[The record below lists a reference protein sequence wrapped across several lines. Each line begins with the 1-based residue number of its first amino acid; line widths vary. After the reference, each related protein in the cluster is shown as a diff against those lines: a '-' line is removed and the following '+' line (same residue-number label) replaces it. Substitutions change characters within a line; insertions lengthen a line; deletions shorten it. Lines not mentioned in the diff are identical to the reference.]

1 MWCGALPAFSC
12 VCFCLVLLAWLVLL
26 LCFVYVLIY
35 KDNLDIRV
43 KCPTY
48 LLSLGLATGA
58 ASSACR
64 FLQEDRAPLTAWLL
78 TTSFLAMI
86 HTHKHTNW
94 HKLRNLRILLFFF
107 KSPQCYFLFI
117 CPGVIFFLDVVSCS
131 FSFVANHFY
140 LCYLKCG
147 FSQCGKSLFF
157 LKWYWF
163 YMRQR
168 KSGVFMLLFFCIRC
182 LNFYTGERW
191 HFWCKC
197 KINFF

>member
-12 VCFCLVLLAWLVLL
+12 VRFCLVLLAWLVLL
-26 LCFVYVLIY
+26 LCFVYVRIY

-117 CPGVIFFLDVVSCS
+117 CPGVIFLDVVSCS

-157 LKWYWF
+157 LNGTDFIWDKGNLGY
-163 YMRQR
+163 
-168 KSGVFMLLFFCIRC
+168 LCCFF
-182 LNFYTGERW
+182 FV
-191 HFWCKC
+191 
-197 KINFF
+197 